1 MKENITIDLNALKRL
16 NESAAL
22 ISFGAKLKRML
33 YYMFA
38 PSGLSYARFYLK
50 GGRSDIKA
58 LVGVLAS
65 EKQYME
71 SFLKNGLN
79 DPMVLNNRYRLERAI
94 KHFES
99 ETGIKWPLK

>member
-1 MKENITIDLNALKRL
+1 MKETIIIDLTEVKKL

-22 ISFGAKLKRML
+22 IKFGAKLKRML

-38 PSGLSYARFYLK
+38 PSGMSFAKFYLK

-65 EKQYME
+65 EKQYMDA
-71 SFLKNGLN
+71 FLKNGLN
-79 DPMVLNNRYRLERAI
+79 DPMVLNNRYRLERSI